1 MTEKGYLEHMNTAN
15 ENRLEERTAA
25 EIFSEYAALL
35 LRWSW
40 LLILLALIAGGT
52 AYEVSRRDTPIYQA
66 STLIMINGA
75 PGIQADAYGSI
86 YLTQL
91 LTTTYAQTLTTG
103 PMLDAI
109 AKKLG
114 LQSLPASIQ
123 VQTIQNTSLMRITV
137 KGADPDQ
144 AALIANTMFSVFAD
158 QVQADQASRYAD
170 SKKSLEGQMAALNQ
184 QIQDTT
190 DALTTI
196 NQKIQDT
203 QNSLNLLNQQ
213 IAAITQKSGLEAVSE
228 EDRNQ
233 QAQLQST
240 LVQYQ
245 PQQTQLQTALS
256 QYQNSNYYLMQ
267 SYEQVKLAE
276 AQSTSLVLQ
285 KDPAVPQRSPIQ
297 PQPVRSALL
306 AAVVGLMIAAGI
318 IFLIEFLDDSIR
330 DPMEI
335 TRLWGLPVLGMI
347 VSFNSS
353 NGNALITAKQPRS
366 PVSEAFR
373 SLRTNLQFASIDA
386 PIKTLLIT
394 SPSPEDGKS
403 TIVTNLANVI
413 AQSGFRSVVVDADL
427 RRPKIHRLLQLS
439 NRMGLSDEFIRP
451 QNSLNGSVQSTEF
464 NNLYAMTS
472 GSLPPNPS
480 ELMGSD
486 KMLEILS
493 VLKNE
498 YDLVLLDTPPA
509 LVVTDANVLATRVDG
524 VLLVIRPTVT
534 KRAAV
539 KHVIEQLRQVNAN
552 IVGVVFNDVN
562 VRRSHYYYRGYYY
575 SKYGKGYHYSES
587 YGDSSPEHQKLESR
601 NKKKVTPTPGYL
613 DDSDKTEKWS

>member
-1 MTEKGYLEHMNTAN
+1 
-15 ENRLEERTAA
+15 
-25 EIFSEYAALL
+25 
-35 LRWSW
+35 
-40 LLILLALIAGGT
+40 
-52 AYEVSRRDTPIYQA
+52 
-66 STLIMINGA
+66 
-75 PGIQADAYGSI
+75 
-86 YLTQL
+86 
-91 LTTTYAQTLTTG
+91 
-103 PMLDAI
+103 
-109 AKKLG
+109 
-114 LQSLPASIQ
+114 
-123 VQTIQNTSLMRITV
+123 
-137 KGADPDQ
+137 
-144 AALIANTMFSVFAD
+144 
-158 QVQADQASRYAD
+158 
-170 SKKSLEGQMAALNQ
+170 
-184 QIQDTT
+184 
-190 DALTTI
+190 
-196 NQKIQDT
+196 
-203 QNSLNLLNQQ
+203 LLNQQ
-213 IAAITQKSGLEAVSE
+213 IAVITQKSGLEAVSE

-245 PQQTQLQTALS
+245 PQQTQLQTALT

-318 IFLIEFLDDSIR
+318 VFLIEFLDDSIR

-353 NGNALITAKQPRS
+353 NGNALITAKQARS

>member
-1 MTEKGYLEHMNTAN
+1 MNLAS
-15 ENRLEERTAA
+15 ENKLEERTTA
-25 EIFSEYAALL
+25 EIFNEYASLL

-52 AYEVSRRDTPIYQA
+52 AYEVSKRGTPIYQA
-66 STLIMINGA
+66 STLIMINSA
-75 PGIQADAYGSI
+75 PGVQSDAYSSL
-86 YLTQL
+86 YLAQQ
-91 LTTTYAQTLTTG
+91 LTTTYAQTMTTR
-103 PMLDAI
+103 PMLDAV
-109 AKKLG
+109 AKKIG
-114 LQSLPASIQ
+114 LESLPASIQ
-123 VQTIQNTSLMRITV
+123 VQLVQNTSLMRIV
-137 KGADPDQ
+137 VQGSDPDQ
-144 AALIANTMFSVFAD
+144 TALIANTMFSVFAD
-158 QVQADQASRYAD
+158 QVQADQATRYAD
-170 SKKSLEGQMAALNQ
+170 AKKSLESQMEAINQ

-190 DALTTI
+190 DALTAI
-196 NQKIQDT
+196 NQKVQDT

-213 IAAITQKSGLEAVSE
+213 IAAITQKSGLGAVSA

-233 QAQLQST
+233 QEQLQST

-256 QYQNSNYYLMQ
+256 QYQNSYYYQMQ

-276 AQSTSLVLQ
+276 AQSTSLVIQ

-306 AAVVGLMIAAGI
+306 AALVGLIIAAGI
-318 IFLIEFLDDSIR
+318 VFLIEFLDDSIR
-330 DPMEI
+330 DPQEI
-335 TRLWGLPVLGMI
+335 TRRWGLPVLGMI
-347 VSFNSS
+347 VRFNSS
-353 NGNALITAKQPRS
+353 NGDALITVKQPRS

-403 TIVTNLANVI
+403 TVITNLASVI
-413 AQSGFRSVVVDADL
+413 AQSGFRCVVVDADM

-451 QNSLNGSVQSTEF
+451 QNSLNGSVQSTEY
-464 NNLYAMTS
+464 NNLSAMTS

-486 KMLEILS
+486 KMLEILTF
-493 VLKNE
+493 LKEN

-524 VLLVIRPTVT
+524 VLLVIRPSVT

-539 KHVIEQLRQVNAN
+539 KYVIEQLRQVKAN
-552 IVGVVFNDVN
+552 IIGVVFNDVN

-575 SKYGKGYHYSES
+575 SKYSKGYHYSAS
-587 YGDSSPEHQKLESR
+587 DGDSSLKHQKSESR
-601 NKKKVTPTPGYL
+601 SKKKVIPSAGDL
-613 DDSDKTEKWS
+613 DDSEKNGK

>member
-1 MTEKGYLEHMNTAN
+1 MAS
-15 ENRLEERTAA
+15 ENKFEERTTA
-25 EIFSEYAALL
+25 EVFSEYASLL

-52 AYEVSRRDTPIYQA
+52 AYEVSKRGTPVYQA

-75 PGIQADAYGSI
+75 PGIQSDAYSSL
-86 YLTQL
+86 YMSQQ
-91 LTTTYAQTLTTG
+91 LTTTYAQTMTTR
-103 PMLDAI
+103 PMLDAVAEKI
-109 AKKLG
+109 G
-114 LQSLPASIQ
+114 LESLPASIQ
-123 VQTIQNTSLMRITV
+123 VQTVQNTSLMRILV
-137 KGADPDQ
+137 QGSDPDQ
-144 AALIANTMFSVFAD
+144 TALIANTMFSVFAD
-158 QVQADQASRYAD
+158 QVQADQSTRYAD
-170 SKKSLEGQMAALNQ
+170 SKKSLESQMTATDQ
-184 QIQDTT
+184 KIQETT
-190 DALTTI
+190 DALTAI

-213 IAAITQKSGLEAVSE
+213 IAATTQENGLEAVTV

-233 QAQLQST
+233 QAQLQSS

-256 QYQNSNYYLMQ
+256 QYQNSYYYQMQ

-276 AQSTSLVLQ
+276 AQSTSLVIQ

-297 PQPVRSALL
+297 PRPVRSALL
-306 AAVVGLMIAAGI
+306 AAVVGLIIAAGI
-318 IFLIEFLDDSIR
+318 VFLIEFLDDSIR
-330 DPMEI
+330 DPEEI
-335 TRLWGLPVLGMI
+335 TRRWGLPVLGMI
-347 VSFNSS
+347 VNFNSS
-353 NGNALITAKQPRS
+353 NDNALVTVKQPRS

-373 SLRTNLQFASIDA
+373 SLRTNLQFASIYI
-386 PIKTLLIT
+386 PIKTLLVT

-403 TIVTNLANVI
+403 TVIVNLASVL
-413 AQSGFRSVVVDADL
+413 AQSGFRSVVVDADM

-451 QNSLNGSVQSTEF
+451 QNSLNDFVQSTEF
-464 NNLYAMTS
+464 NNLYALTS

-493 VLKNE
+493 FLKE
-498 YDLVLLDTPPA
+498 KYDLVLLDTPPA

-524 VLLVIRPTVT
+524 VLLVIRPSVT

-539 KHVIEQLRQVNAN
+539 KHVIEQLRQVKAN
-552 IVGVVFNDVN
+552 IIGVVFNDVN

-575 SKYGKGYHYSES
+575 SKYSKDYHYSES
-587 YGDSSPEHQKLESR
+587 DGDSSPKHQKEELLGLSDRAEDSQ
-601 NKKKVTPTPGYL
+601 KKG
-613 DDSDKTEKWS
+613 SG

>member
-1 MTEKGYLEHMNTAN
+1 MTISRESE
-15 ENRLEERTAA
+15 LEERTTADV
-25 EIFSEYAALL
+25 FNEYAGLL

-40 LLILLALIAGGT
+40 FLILLALIAGGT
-52 AYEVSRRDTPIYQA
+52 TYEISKRGTPVYQA
-66 STLIMINGA
+66 SALIMINGA

-91 LTTTYAQTLTTG
+91 LTTTYAQTLTTR
-103 PMLDAI
+103 PMLDAV
-109 AKKLG
+109 AKKIG
-114 LQSLPASIQ
+114 LESLPASIQ
-123 VQTIQNTSLMRITV
+123 VETIQNTSLMRITV
-137 KGADPDQ
+137 QGPDPDQ
-144 AALIANTMFSVFAD
+144 AALIANTMFSVFAE
-158 QVQADQASRYAD
+158 QVQNDQSSRYAD
-170 SKKSLEGQMAALNQ
+170 SKISLESQMAALNQ

-213 IAAITQKSGLEAVSE
+213 IAAVTQKSGLDAVSE
-228 EDRNQ
+228 NDRTQ

-276 AQSTSLVLQ
+276 AQSTSLVIQ
-285 KDPAVPQRSPIQ
+285 KDPAVSQRSPIQ
-297 PQPVRSALL
+297 PQPLRSALL
-306 AAVVGLMIAAGI
+306 AGVVGLMTAAGI

-330 DPMEI
+330 DPQEI
-335 TRLWGLPVLGMI
+335 TRRWGVPVLGMI
-347 VSFNSS
+347 VNFNSA
-353 NGNALITAKQPRS
+353 NGNDLITAKQPRS

-386 PIKTLLIT
+386 PIKTLLVT

-403 TIVTNLANVI
+403 TVITNLASVL
-413 AQSGFRSVVVDADL
+413 AQSGYRSIVVDADM

-439 NRMGLSDEFIRP
+439 NRTGLSDEFIRP
-451 QNSLNGSVQSTEF
+451 QNSLNDFVQSTEF
-464 NNLYAMTS
+464 TNLYALTS

-486 KMLEILS
+486 KMLEIINFLRE
-493 VLKNE
+493 N

-509 LVVTDANVLATRVDG
+509 LVVTDANVLASRVDG

-534 KRAAV
+534 RRAAI
-539 KHVIEQLRQVNAN
+539 KHVIEQLRQVKAN
-552 IVGVVFNDVN
+552 IIGVVLNDVN
-562 VRRSHYYYRGYYY
+562 VKRSHYYYRGYYY
-575 SKYGKGYHYSES
+575 SKYSKGYHYSES
-587 YGDSSPEHQKLESR
+587 EGASSHKHHKSDSRSEEKAIPDGGNLI
-601 NKKKVTPTPGYL
+601 
-613 DDSDKTEKWS
+613 DSETDGE